1 LLVAVGRAIDGRLRT
16 SDIVGRLGGDEFGII
31 LSRADRAQ
39 ALATAESLR
48 EVVAAT
54 IDAHAGGPVVTA
66 SVGVAPFGA
75 GEESRGVERLV
86 SNADAAMYS
95 AKQAGRDRI
104 HVFTD
109 GETRGALRA
118 V

>member
-1 LLVAVGRAIDGRLRT
+1 MVTERV
-16 SDIVGRLGGDEFGII
+16 
-31 LSRADRAQ
+31 
-39 ALATAESLR
+39 
-48 EVVAAT
+48 
-54 IDAHAGGPVVTA
+54 DAHAAGTDVTT
-66 SVGVAPFGA
+66 SVGVAAFGN
-75 GEESRGVERLV
+75 GEKSRGVERLV

-95 AKQAGRDRI
+95 AKQAGRDRV